1 MFDLRLL
8 RDSGPDRRTLRQ
20 FGWLCLLVFGG
31 LAFSRWGVEGS
42 EWSSWLFA
50 CLGCAGGL
58 TGTVRPQLLRPVFVG
73 WMLLAWPIGWLVS
86 HLILVLAYYAVVTPI
101 GLVLRFVGKDSLGF
115 KQGNAET
122 YWQPRKATAD
132 LRRYFRQY

>member
-1 MFDLRLL
+1 MFDMGLL

-42 EWSSWLFA
+42 EWSSWLLA
-50 CLGCAGGL
+50 SLGCAGGL
-58 TGTVRPQLLRPVFVG
+58 AGTVRPQLLRPIFVG

-86 HLILVLAYYAVVTPI
+86 HLILVLVYYVVVTPI
-101 GLVLRFVGKDSLGF
+101 GLVLRFVGKDSLGL